1 MLASPL
7 ARAWDTCWLAGFGEV
22 AERCDDLVEWDYGA
36 FEGRTSAE
44 IRAERPGW
52 TIWTGEV
59 PGGETAEDVGRRA
72 TRVIDRAAAAGGDV
86 LLCAHGHLLRVLGAV
101 WAGLPP
107 RDGRALAL
115 ATASLGVLGYEHETR
130 VLLAWNVTVPL
141 GP

>member
-1 MLASPL
+1 M
-7 ARAWDTCWLAGFGEV
+7 T
-22 AERCDDLVEWDYGA
+22 
-36 FEGRTSAE
+36 
-44 IRAERPGW
+44 
-52 TIWTGEV
+52 
-59 PGGETAEDVGRRA
+59 RA
-72 TRVIDRAAAAGGDV
+72 TVAP
-86 LLCAHGHLLRVLGAV
+86 LGAV